1 MKIFSTLEQM
11 SFSFLS
17 YRLKV
22 VAQPRRWGVAI
33 FFSCSDVEKSIS
45 TVVGVVVDVAVY
57 VVAVVVVAVSVVS
70 WTNFLWNLSQWW
82 RRWLQRQWQPYHV
95 RFSAVICHHGFKSKG
110 WLQHC
115 NLGTEIVQS
124 KKSKPNQTF
133 QAIMM
138 FLSIF
143 KIRVKNHRK
152 RRI

>member
-1 MKIFSTLEQM
+1 M
-11 SFSFLS
+11 
-17 YRLKV
+17 
-22 VAQPRRWGVAI
+22 
-33 FFSCSDVEKSIS
+33 
-45 TVVGVVVDVAVY
+45 
-57 VVAVVVVAVSVVS
+57 
-70 WTNFLWNLSQWW
+70 
-82 RRWLQRQWQPYHV
+82 

-143 KIRVKNHRK
+143 KIRVKIIEKDTSSTKPRQANGQFKICMPNGNGTSWHGCKWFCSYGSNISQLVKILPLCDLPAPAKLAKSLIVGESLSKVWFAPIFSRK
-152 RRI
+152 IWFESEVAN